1 MKGAL
6 NIGHNDLR
14 LFLRRRASLVWLFVM
29 PMAFTYFM
37 GFAVRGPGGP
47 ERPRPA
53 VFIENNDPGFLSR
66 NLLEELGEQGLRIVP
81 ATNRDEAK
89 RGLRIPADFTERVLN
104 KQQANVEFITVDG
117 SGDAAAAL
125 IELRLLRA
133 LVAVNAHLVE
143 HAVATGGKPPA
154 EEALRKL
161 IQREDPVTLDS
172 KFAGHKPVPVG
183 FNLSL
188 PGNLVMYLLMNLMIF
203 GGATVA
209 AERRGGVLRRIM
221 IHPVSRGAL
230 ITGKVYGLIL
240 LGSVQIAIFLLFGQF
255 VLHVNVGDHLPAL
268 LLTLLVYAWVAAS
281 FGVLIGSVVT
291 AEEKVV
297 GICLLVSLPM
307 AALGGCW
314 WPLEIVPDFVK
325 LLAHLVPTGWT
336 MDALHQLI
344 TFGGGFA
351 KAKGAIGV
359 LCLFGLVA
367 NVAAAKCFRC

>member
-1 MKGAL
+1 MRRIL
-6 NIGHNDLR
+6 DIGHNDLR
-14 LFLRRRASLVWLFVM
+14 LFLRHKASLIWLFVM
-29 PMAFTYFM
+29 PTAFTYFM

-47 ERPRPA
+47 ANPRPA
-53 VFIENNDPGFLSR
+53 VFIENHDQGFLGR
-66 NLLEELGEQGLRIVP
+66 ILLEELGGQALRIVA

-89 RGLRIPADFTERVLN
+89 RGIRIPGDFTERLLN
-104 KQQANVEFITVDG
+104 KQKVNVDFITTELSDNG
-117 SGDAAAAL
+117 AAAL

-133 LVAVNAHLVE
+133 LVAINGHLIE
-143 HAVATGGKPPA
+143 HALATAGKPPD
-154 EEALRKL
+154 EQALHGL
-161 IQREDPVTLDS
+161 IRRENPVTLES
-172 KFAGHKPVPVG
+172 KFAGRKPIPVG

-203 GGATVA
+203 GGSTVA
-209 AERRGGVLRRIM
+209 SERRNGVLRRLM
-221 IHPVSRGAL
+221 VHPIRPGVL

-240 LGSVQIAIFLLFGQF
+240 LGLVQIVVLLFVGQF
-255 VLHVNVGDHLPAL
+255 LLHVNVGEHLAAV

-281 FGVLIGSVVT
+281 FGVLVGSLAT
-291 AEEKVV
+291 AEEKVL
-297 GICLLVSLPM
+297 GACLLVSLPM

-314 WPLEIVPDFVK
+314 WPLEIVPDFVRM
-325 LLAHLVPTGWT
+325 LAHLVPTGWT

-359 LCLFGLVA
+359 LCLFGLAA